1 MSEAVAPAT
10 VVAAPATRG
19 SGLDIVYVLTLIEV
33 ASVLLAAVGEVLLMG
48 GNPAYLLIPVVK
60 SVLLLVFATG
70 AVRRRRW
77 ALRALVVLSW
87 LTLAGFVLPLLV
99 GLVAPVEFTVN
110 IVDLMTTVGIPVA
123 VIWLCRPHLRA
134 IKQARREARAARLL
148 VVYPPVRHGPPIAP
162 GYPLP
167 TTYGQVRQ

>member
-10 VVAAPATRG
+10 VVPAPVLRG
-19 SGLDIVYVLTLIEV
+19 SGMDIVYVLTLIQV
-33 ASVLLAAVGEVLLMG
+33 ASVLLAALGEVLLMG

-60 SVLLLVFATG
+60 SVLLLVFATS

-87 LTLAGFVLPLLV
+87 VTLAGFVLQLLV

-123 VIWLCRPHLRA
+123 VIFLCRPQLRA
-134 IKQARREARAARLL
+134 IRRARREARAARLA
-148 VVYPPVRHGPPIAP
+148 VVYPPVRHGPPIPP
-162 GYPLP
+162 GYTLP
-167 TTYGQVRQ
+167 TTYGSVRR

>member
-1 MSEAVAPAT
+1 MSEAMVPAT
-10 VVAAPATRG
+10 VVPAPVVRG
-19 SGLDIVYVLTLIEV
+19 SGMDIVYVLTLIQV
-33 ASVLLAAVGEVLLMG
+33 GSVLLAAVGEVLLMG
-48 GNPAYLLIPVVK
+48 GNGAYLLIPVVK

-87 LTLAGFVLPLLV
+87 VTLSGFVLQLLV

-123 VIWLCRPHLRA
+123 VIWLCRPQLRA
-134 IKQARREARAARLL
+134 IRLARREARAARLA
-148 VVYPPVRHGPPIAP
+148 VVYPPVMHGPPIAP
-162 GYPLP
+162 GYTLP
-167 TTYGQVRQ
+167 TTYGEARR